1 MKDYQFTLFYFYFL
15 HAGVEGFIMRRRR
28 RSISPVDGEEANFSS
43 SESYLNWKMGTLP
56 ESQRTELLESWERL
70 EKLLGEK
77 VRFEEDVCIESM
89 HKYGQRPVA
98 VWAEGA
104 YLNGDAEEDH
114 EASSSSNNDING
126 RDGERES
133 DQVSKRYC

>member
-1 MKDYQFTLFYFYFL
+1 MYL
-15 HAGVEGFIMRRRR
+15 GVEGFIMRRRR

-43 SESYLNWKMGTLP
+43 SESYLNWKMGALP

-89 HKYGQRPVA
+89 HKYGKRPVA

-104 YLNGDAEEDH
+104 YLNADEEDH
-114 EASSSSNNDING
+114 EASSSSNNING
-126 RDGERES
+126 GGGERES
-133 DQVSKRYC
+133 EQVSKRY